1 MLINKSI
8 RTKDKDINAYI
19 EKLEAEVES
28 CSGSKSKQL
37 IISIDKMAGKLS
49 EDMDKIV
56 KDGDGEL
63 STKLVDTYL
72 KMVKE
77 AKNIK
82 EFSQVVV
89 ALEKIPEEIKT
100 GEEKEGEPKL
110 SGKKGLVA
118 DENPFE
124 QMQKK
129 VTGKNG

>member
-19 EKLEAEVES
+19 EKLEAEIES
-28 CSGSKSKQL
+28 YSGSKSKQL
-37 IISIDKMAGKLS
+37 IVSIDKMAGKLS

-77 AKNIK
+77 ADKIK
-82 EFSQVVV
+82 DFSQIVT
-89 ALEKIPEEIKT
+89 ALEKIPDEVKV
-100 GEEKEGEPKL
+100 GDEKEGETKS
-110 SGKKGLVA
+110 SGKKGLIA
-118 DENPFE
+118 DVNPFE